1 MLVTITVYLWFT
13 NRGRQT
19 RDVSVL

>member
-1 MLVTITVYLWFT
+1 MLITVTFYVWFT
-13 NRGRQT
+13 NRGRTT